1 MCYTYFHK
9 TLLGKTVT
17 LEVEGTDTVDN
28 VKAKIQ
34 DKEGIPPDQQR
45 LVFAGKQLEDGRT
58 LLDYNI
64 QKEATIHLVLRLG
77 GGGFTSEEAQALIEQ
92 GTDVVIPEGITSIA
106 DYAFSSTQL
115 TSVELPSTLTSIGS
129 SAFEGTQLISVVIP
143 EGVTSIGEN
152 AFYNTQLS
160 GVDLPSTL
168 TSIGDY
174 AFEGTPLTRVVIP
187 DGLASIADSAFGAD
201 VDQITGVR
209 HSFNLDVDGDGF
221 VTPLGDGLMVIRKMF
236 GTTFSG
242 DSLTNKAISPDA
254 TRTTAEISDY
264 INSGI
269 DGGLLDF
276 DCDDLTTPLGDGLMV
291 IRSLFGATFTGD
303 ALTNKAISP
312 ASIYANEER
321 PWEAVAANIDSLMLG

>member
-92 GTDVVIPEGITSIA
+92 GTDVVIPEGITSIG
-106 DYAFSSTQL
+106 DNAFSSIQL
-115 TSVELPSTLTSIGS
+115 TSIELPSTLTSIGN
-129 SAFEGTQLISVVIP
+129 SAFHSTQLTSVVIP
-143 EGVTSIGEN
+143 EGVTSIGN
-152 AFYNTQLS
+152 AAFVYTPLTSVQL
-160 GVDLPSTL
+160 LSTL
-168 TSIGDY
+168 TSIADST
-174 AFEGTPLTRVVIP
+174 FRDTQLISVVLPEGVT
-187 DGLASIADSAFGAD
+187 SIADSAFGGD

-264 INSGI
+264 IQSGI
-269 DGGLLDF
+269 DGGLLDV
-276 DCDDLTTPLGDGLMV
+276 DRDGLTTPLGDGLMV
-291 IRSLFGATFTGD
+291 IRSLFGATFTGS

-312 ASIYANEER
+312 DSLYANDER
-321 PWEAVAANIDSLMLG
+321 PWEAVATNIDSLMLG

>member
-92 GTDVVIPEGITSIA
+92 GTDVVIPEGITSIG
-106 DYAFSSTQL
+106 DNAFSSIQL
-115 TSVELPSTLTSIGS
+115 TSIELPSTLTSIGN
-129 SAFEGTQLISVVIP
+129 SAFHSTQLTSVVLP
-143 EGVTSIGEN
+143 EVVT
-152 AFYNTQLS
+152 
-160 GVDLPSTL
+160 
-168 TSIGDY
+168 
-174 AFEGTPLTRVVIP
+174 
-187 DGLASIADSAFGAD
+187 SIADSAFGGD

-264 INSGI
+264 IQSGI
-269 DGGLLDF
+269 DGGLLDV
-276 DCDDLTTPLGDGLMV
+276 DRDGLTTPLGDGLMV